1 MPRQIYDLQTL
12 MELMKSANKIIVVKR
27 KDYSKIK
34 LRMKKYLYTYVGSP
48 EEADKFLAEFKDK
61 EKIVYL

>member
-12 MELMKSANKIIVVKR
+12 MELMKSAKKIIVVKR

-48 EEADKFLAEFKDK
+48 EEADKILAEFKDK